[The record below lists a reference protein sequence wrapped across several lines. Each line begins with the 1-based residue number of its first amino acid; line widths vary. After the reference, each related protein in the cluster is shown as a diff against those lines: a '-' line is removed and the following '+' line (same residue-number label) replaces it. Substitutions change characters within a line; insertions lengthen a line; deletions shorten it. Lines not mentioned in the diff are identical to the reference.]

1 MKKEMEMTIKLDY
14 KGCEVIVD
22 EARKLTTENKELK
35 AKLEAR
41 EKSIKHLS
49 EWIIEMGTY
58 AGVDIQRDFDGVFD
72 EDFIEEVAICLEN
85 DILNGKFDIERQDKI
100 IKSQEDVIEAHEK
113 IANNSN
119 LIITILT
126 QQLVTKYND
135 ELGKTYLEAR
145 TK

>member
-1 MKKEMEMTIKLDY
+1 M
-14 KGCEVIVD
+14 
-22 EARKLTTENKELK
+22 K

-58 AGVDIQRDFDGVFD
+58 AGIDIQRDFDGVFD
-72 EDFIEEVAICLEN
+72 EDFIQEVATCIET

-113 IANNSN
+113 SPTTPI
-119 LIITILT
+119 
-126 QQLVTKYND
+126 
-135 ELGKTYLEAR
+135 
-145 TK
+145 

>member
-1 MKKEMEMTIKLDY
+1 MKTLLEKMMKI
-14 KGCEVIVD
+14 
-22 EARKLTTENKELK
+22 ENDKLK

-72 EDFIEEVAICLEN
+72 EDFIQEVATCIEN

-135 ELGKTYLEAR
+135 ELGKKYLKATR
-145 TK
+145 K